1 MGPEN
6 LAPILDQAEPVKAVV
21 ASGEHENGVRFEQVT
36 MLFAG
41 TKRNLPTLAIDDFS
55 LQVAPSEFLV
65 IVGPSGCGKSTLLS
79 MAGGLTAPS
88 SGGVFLDQELICSP
102 GPDKAIVFQ
111 NFSLFPWKSV
121 IENIEFGLVLN
132 GVPPA
137 ERQRRIDY
145 YLPIIGLR
153 GFENYFPR
161 QLSGGMQQR
170 VAIARS
176 LVLRP
181 RLLLMDEPFAALDA
195 QNRTVMQ
202 EELVRLWMEYRP
214 TVIFVTHSV
223 EEAVFLADRIV
234 VMTRRPGRIKEVID
248 VRMSTGVRH
257 WRETPLDQVMRLGE
271 FQDLRAR
278 VWDLIRD
285 EIVIE

>member
-1 MGPEN
+1 VN
-6 LAPILDQAEPVKAVV
+6 AALAG
-21 ASGEHENGVRFEQVT
+21 GEHERGVRFEQVG
-36 MLFAG
+36 MLFPG
-41 TKRNLPTLAIDDFS
+41 TRRNLPTLAIEGFS

-65 IVGPSGCGKSTLLS
+65 IVGPSGCGKSTLLA
-79 MAGGLTAPS
+79 MAGGLVAPS
-88 SGGVFLDQELICSP
+88 SGDVLLDQEPIRSP

-121 IENIEFGLVLN
+121 IENIEFGLVLS
-132 GVPPA
+132 GVPPD
-137 ERQRRIDY
+137 ERQRRIDH

-153 GFENYFPR
+153 GFENHFPR

-202 EELVRLWMEYRP
+202 EELVRLWMDYKP

-223 EEAVFLADRIV
+223 EEAVFLADRVV

-248 VRMSTGVRH
+248 VRLSIGAQH
-257 WRETPLDQVMRLGE
+257 WRETPLDQVMRLDA

-278 VWDLIRD
+278 VWNLIRG
-285 EIVIE
+285 EIVIA